1 MSQEKYVFNPS
12 TLQYEKVELSLKRK
26 LYISLGFVSA
36 VLVTAMILLAVAY
49 SNFSTPKE
57 LALERE
63 IAQMEY
69 YYQDLS
75 DQFTTLTDQIDELQR
90 KDADVHRVIFGL
102 EPIDDNVWN
111 GGIGGREAMVR
122 LRNNASANALLSE
135 SLDKVDKLNRK
146 IDLQSSSM
154 EGILETAKSHEDRL
168 AAVPSI
174 KPIQEDKL
182 KRKVRHLSGYGM
194 RIHPVHKVKKM
205 HQGIDFTAPRGTPIQ
220 ATGNGRVIKAVKSR
234 TGYGHHIIIDHGY
247 GYKTLYGHLSNIMVK
262 KGDIV
267 GKGQKIGTVGSSG
280 LSTAPHCHY
289 EVRINDRP
297 VDPINYILDGLTPAE
312 YQQLVAKA
320 SEENQSFD

>member
-12 TLQYEKVELSLKRK
+12 TLQYEKVELTFKRK
-26 LYISLGFVSA
+26 LYVSLGFASA
-36 VLVTAMILLAVAY
+36 VLVTAMILVAVAY

-75 DQFTTLTDQIDELQR
+75 EQFTNLTDQIDELQR

-102 EPIDDNVWN
+102 DPIDDNVWN

-122 LRNNASANALLSE
+122 LRNNANANGLLSE

-146 IDLQSSSM
+146 IDLQNSSM
-154 EGILETAKSHEDRL
+154 EKILETAKSHEDRI

-205 HQGIDFTAPRGTPIQ
+205 HQGIDFTAPRGTSIQ

-247 GYKTLYGHLSNIMVK
+247 GYKTLYGHLSEVLVK
-262 KGDIV
+262 KGEIV
-267 GKGQKIGTVGSSG
+267 AKGQKIGTVGSSG

-289 EVRINDRP
+289 EVRINNNP
-297 VDPINYILDGLTPAE
+297 VDPINYILDGLSPDE